1 MPLKEKQMNEDML
14 DMLNDEDREFV
25 KFIVFMIDID
35 KKLIHKLNTN
45 QTKQKVKQYK
55 IGEISLK
62 CFCDYITEQSENSI

>member
-1 MPLKEKQMNEDML
+1 MNEDML

-45 QTKQKVKQYK
+45 QTKQKSSN
-55 IGEISLK
+55 IRLAR
-62 CFCDYITEQSENSI
+62 

>member
-1 MPLKEKQMNEDML
+1 MMPLKEKQMNEDML

-45 QTKQKVKQYK
+45 QTKQKSSN
-55 IGEISLK
+55 IRLAR
-62 CFCDYITEQSENSI
+62 